1 MRIVTLASTYT
12 FRSAK
17 ASTRGPLTGSFPI
30 QHVAQKRALKP
41 VAFGKGTYTSL
52 PLDCRFEQQNNVVV
66 VQYERMTSHVAACE
80 QCGDFSFECD
90 WRFSGQL
97 TSLRGQTKQHVSV
110 FDTAIWFAD
119 GLKLILPAAAGAGD
133 DLKGAQQDRGAIRSG
148 HAILGGPHHHYVRV

>member
-1 MRIVTLASTYT
+1 
-12 FRSAK
+12 
-17 ASTRGPLTGSFPI
+17 
-30 QHVAQKRALKP
+30 

-148 HAILGGPHHHYVRV
+148 GDCELKSKVRGRPVARLPRNERGADYLAAPLSSQSTWDRGGAGVYS